1 MTAYLAPAGSYGIGT
16 DALRRP
22 LRQPPHSFTVPQHLH
37 DLTTNFIG
45 RLRARD
51 GAAWFELWEIFGPI
65 LRSQLSRW
73 GRGRI
78 GIETV
83 QDLSQ
88 DTMVALAGAI
98 DRHDPSKGARFSTW
112 LLAIAKY
119 TLSDE
124 MDRRGALKRGSG
136 VKPLTIDGQ
145 NGLDG
150 GSNLPSPD
158 EQYELEVFDAKVEA
172 ALRQLE
178 RDSELL
184 DFETYRLRILEGQSG
199 REVADALGT
208 SEPTVS
214 RRLSRARTLLQGLL
228 FDVFARYSFADEE
241 WQEMER
247 NGLGRIPNKTEDASF
262 DESVAEIYSRIAAR
276 RQVSSDSLPN
286 STPG

>member
-1 MTAYLAPAGSYGIGT
+1 
-16 DALRRP
+16 
-22 LRQPPHSFTVPQHLH
+22 LH

-78 GIETV
+78 GVETV

-136 VKPLTIDGQ
+136 VKPLTIDGE
-145 NGLDG
+145 NGLEG
-150 GSNLPSPD
+150 GSSLPSPD

-172 ALRQLE
+172 ALRRLE
-178 RDSELL
+178 RDAELL
-184 DFETYRLRILEGQSG
+184 DFETYRLRVLEGQPG
-199 REVADALGT
+199 REVASALGT

-214 RRLSRARTLLQGLL
+214 RRLARSRTLLQGIL

-247 NGLGRIPNKTEDASF
+247 NGLGRLPNKTEDTAF
-262 DESVAEIYSRIAAR
+262 DESVAEIYARIAAR
-276 RQVSSDSLPN
+276 RRVTSASQSDGSAH
-286 STPG
+286 

>member
-1 MTAYLAPAGSYGIGT
+1 M
-16 DALRRP
+16 
-22 LRQPPHSFTVPQHLH
+22 H

-51 GAAWFELWEIFGPI
+51 GAAWFELWETFGPI

-78 GIETV
+78 GVETV

-98 DRHDPSKGARFSTW
+98 DRHDPSRGARFSTW

-124 MDRRGALKRGSG
+124 MDRRGAIKRGSG
-136 VKPLTIDGQ
+136 VKPLA
-145 NGLDG
+145 LDG
-150 GSNLPSPD
+150 IEGLEPGSAGPTPD
-158 EQYELEVFDAKVEA
+158 EHYELEVFDAKVEA

-178 RDSELL
+178 RDAELL
-184 DFETYRLRILEGQSG
+184 DFETFRMRVLEGQGG
-199 REVADALGT
+199 RDVAAALGT

-214 RRLSRARTLLQGLL
+214 RRLARARGLLQGLL
-228 FDVFARYSFADEE
+228 FDVFARFSFADEE

-262 DESVAEIYSRIAAR
+262 DESVAEIYARISAR
-276 RQVSSDSLPN
+276 RRGAAQAAP
-286 STPG
+286 PAH

>member
-1 MTAYLAPAGSYGIGT
+1 M
-16 DALRRP
+16 
-22 LRQPPHSFTVPQHLH
+22 H

-45 RLRARD
+45 RLRDRD
-51 GAAWFELWEIFGPI
+51 GAAWFELWETFGPI

-78 GIETV
+78 GVETV

-158 EQYELEVFDAKVEA
+158 EQYELEVFDAKVGA

-178 RDSELL
+178 RDAELL
-184 DFETYRLRILEGQSG
+184 DFETYRLRTLEGQSG
-199 REVADALGT
+199 RQVAEALGT

-214 RRLSRARTLLQGLL
+214 RRLSKARTLLQGLL

-247 NGLGRIPNKTEDASF
+247 NGLGRIPNKTEDAAF
-262 DESVAEIYSRIAAR
+262 DESVAEIYCRIAAR
-276 RQVSSDSLPN
+276 RQTSSDGLPEG
-286 STPG
+286 TPA